1 MATPADKAKAQ
12 MALYGLAILQSA
24 ALRGSQ
30 AAADGVKRAV
40 QFLQGVPSVPDLAGQ
55 AVRKV
60 GDIMLPPTYPSTKP
74 APRPAWGPTAP
85 SKPATMRVQPSQPS
99 STRAVTPE
107 ARAQPQYRSG
117 ASSNPAPVPAFGDRG
132 AATVASTPTQ
142 VGPRVPNIPGVPAG
156 YFEGSIFRSGAPDP
170 WTTPAVQSRL
180 EPFELADL
188 VTPTPGAQPLLS
200 TGFDPLQGVQLNLL
214 LRQRA
219 GARALVDYSTSSGA
233 TRPAGTALGGQAFS
247 QAPFNVP
254 ESAREV
260 LRGADGRPL
269 VPIPEGSEYGQ
280 AAFGPG
286 QDIRTQ
292 LSSWGLDP
300 GKVDEIL
307 AQFSPSRNAM
317 GGVSVGNMPSMRIPL
332 AELDGLVMGTRQ
344 KTAMGVSDAMNL
356 DQLRKLGLS
365 DAESS
370 YVLNKA
376 NAAPYAGKQP
386 DTYSTGTAQGL
397 PRANDMG
404 NVSTVDLGQVSS
416 PANASPRIPAGP
428 VIGTA
433 TLGGLSFGAF
443 LSGQQGS
450 QQQAVDAAFGNPPAP
465 GQTSL
470 GAPTATLEAGANL
483 PAVTGTP
490 QVAAPVQPIAGSTN
504 AIPGTVNPSSTT
516 PIGSPPAPITRAPLG
531 GQASA
536 PVASAMGGGSVP
548 QFMDSANSNY
558 LQAAQNAAQGLRQDA
573 SQYKNIGDFY
583 RVQSAYANAPGRP
596 EQIIGALKGMGAP
609 ASVGIE
615 SEANFET
622 WARKNP
628 ELAYQLQLQ
637 MQRRGPSQQT
647 PQKQGVVLGTSF
659 GTNTSNN
666 AAGQAGAAAL
676 NATYGG
682 QGPSE
687 FNAALSPQA
696 YETIQRLTPTSL
708 PSF

>member
-1 MATPADKAKAQ
+1 MATPADEAKAQ

-200 TGFDPLQGVQLNLL
+200 PGFDPLQGVQLNLL

-317 GGVSVGNMPSMRIPL
+317 GGVSVGNMPSMQSAADVVSPSMAASVAQGGEAAARRIPL
-332 AELDGLVMGTRQ
+332 APAVG
-344 KTAMGVSDAMNL
+344 
-356 DQLRKLGLS
+356 
-365 DAESS
+365 
-370 YVLNKA
+370 
-376 NAAPYAGKQP
+376 AA
-386 DTYSTGTAQGL
+386 
-397 PRANDMG
+397 
-404 NVSTVDLGQVSS
+404 V
-416 PANASPRIPAGP
+416 
-428 VIGTA
+428 
-433 TLGGLSFGAF
+433 LGGLGIGAF
-443 LSGQQGS
+443 MSGRQGS
-450 QQQAVDAAFGNPPAP
+450 QQQIVDAAFGNPPAP

-531 GQASA
+531 GQAPA

-548 QFMDSANSNY
+548 QLMDSADSDY

-596 EQIIGALKGMGAP
+596 EQIIGSLKGMGAP

-637 MQRRGPSQQT
+637 MQRRGPSQQMPT
-647 PQKQGVVLGTSF
+647 AQGAALGTSMGF
-659 GTNTSNN
+659 NNTNN
-666 AAGQAGAAAL
+666 AAGQARAAAINAAFGTQGAADF
-676 NATYGG
+676 NATL
-682 QGPSE
+682 
-687 FNAALSPQA
+687 APQA
-696 YETIQRLTPTSL
+696 YQTIERAPL
-708 PSF
+708 F

>member
-200 TGFDPLQGVQLNLL
+200 PGFDPLQGVQLNLL

-317 GGVSVGNMPSMRIPL
+317 GGVSVGNMPSMQS
-332 AELDGLVMGTRQ
+332 AADV
-344 KTAMGVSDAMNL
+344 VSPSM
-356 DQLRKLGLS
+356 
-365 DAESS
+365 
-370 YVLNKA
+370 
-376 NAAPYAGKQP
+376 AA
-386 DTYSTGTAQGL
+386 SVAQGGEAAARRNPSKLFTTDFGSAL
-397 PRANDMG
+397 PSWALAPAAG
-404 NVSTVDLGQVSS
+404 VTV
-416 PANASPRIPAGP
+416 
-428 VIGTA
+428 
-433 TLGGLSFGAF
+433 LGGLGIGAF
-443 LSGQQGS
+443 MSGRQGS
-450 QQQAVDAAFGNPPAP
+450 QQQIVDAAFGNPPAP

-483 PAVTGTP
+483 HAVTGTP
-490 QVAAPVQPIAGSTN
+490 QVAAPAQPIAGSTN

-516 PIGSPPAPITRAPLG
+516 PIGYPPAPITRAPLG

-609 ASVGIE
+609 CLC
-615 SEANFET
+615 
-622 WARKNP
+622 R
-628 ELAYQLQLQ
+628 Y
-637 MQRRGPSQQT
+637 
-647 PQKQGVVLGTSF
+647 
-659 GTNTSNN
+659 
-666 AAGQAGAAAL
+666 
-676 NATYGG
+676 
-682 QGPSE
+682 
-687 FNAALSPQA
+687 
-696 YETIQRLTPTSL
+696 
-708 PSF
+708 

>member
-1 MATPADKAKAQ
+1 
-12 MALYGLAILQSA
+12 LA
-24 ALRGSQ
+24 
-30 AAADGVKRAV
+30 
-40 QFLQGVPSVPDLAGQ
+40 
-55 AVRKV
+55 
-60 GDIMLPPTYPSTKP
+60 
-74 APRPAWGPTAP
+74 
-85 SKPATMRVQPSQPS
+85 
-99 STRAVTPE
+99 
-107 ARAQPQYRSG
+107 
-117 ASSNPAPVPAFGDRG
+117 
-132 AATVASTPTQ
+132 
-142 VGPRVPNIPGVPAG
+142 
-156 YFEGSIFRSGAPDP
+156 
-170 WTTPAVQSRL
+170 
-180 EPFELADL
+180 
-188 VTPTPGAQPLLS
+188 
-200 TGFDPLQGVQLNLL
+200 

-219 GARALVDYSTSSGA
+219 GARALVDYLTSSGA
-233 TRPAGTALGGQAFS
+233 PRPAGTALGGQAFS

-317 GGVSVGNMPSMRIPL
+317 GGVSVGNMPSMQS
-332 AELDGLVMGTRQ
+332 AADV
-344 KTAMGVSDAMNL
+344 VSPSM
-356 DQLRKLGLS
+356 
-365 DAESS
+365 
-370 YVLNKA
+370 
-376 NAAPYAGKQP
+376 AA
-386 DTYSTGTAQGL
+386 SVAQGGEAAARRNPSKLFTTDFGSAL
-397 PRANDMG
+397 PSWALAPAAG
-404 NVSTVDLGQVSS
+404 VTV
-416 PANASPRIPAGP
+416 
-428 VIGTA
+428 
-433 TLGGLSFGAF
+433 LGGLGIGAF
-443 LSGQQGS
+443 MSGRQGS
-450 QQQAVDAAFGNPPAP
+450 QQQIVDAAFGNPPAP

-470 GAPTATLEAGANL
+470 GAPTATVEAGANL

-548 QFMDSANSNY
+548 QLMDSANSNY

-666 AAGQAGAAAL
+666 AAGQARAAAL
-676 NATYGG
+676 NAAYGG